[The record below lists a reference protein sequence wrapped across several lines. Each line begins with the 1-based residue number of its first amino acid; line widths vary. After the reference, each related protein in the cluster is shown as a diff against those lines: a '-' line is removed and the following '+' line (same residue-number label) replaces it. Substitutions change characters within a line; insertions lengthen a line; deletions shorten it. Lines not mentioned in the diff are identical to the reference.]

1 MIKTYTDIQTEIM
14 LKELKGELPC
24 FDCEEDH
31 EPCIE
36 CMYLDFCELGD

>member
-14 LKELKGELPC
+14 IKQLKDELPC
-24 FDCEEDH
+24 SNCEEDH

-36 CMYLDFCELGD
+36 CMYLYECRISD